1 MGGRES
7 RKKKHTLST
16 SVVFNT
22 TAVKKKLKE
31 KSYIKIFRAVFFG
44 DNFSITPLVN
54 PTLGICTLFRFLAPE
69 VKTRAVENV
78 LSSDC
83 SSILG

>member
-1 MGGRES
+1 M
-7 RKKKHTLST
+7 
-16 SVVFNT
+16 FNT

-44 DNFSITPLVN
+44 DFSITPLVN